1 MPQRSVLSVLVYDG
15 DCAFCTT
22 SVTYLMRRLR
32 PKCTAAPWQ
41 FTDLDTL
48 GVTRRRAQH
57 ELLYIS
63 PAGTVYGG
71 AQAVA
76 KILLRAGGIWA
87 WPGGALTLPP
97 ARWIAHG
104 IYRVIAA
111 HRDRLP
117 GGSPAC
123 AVPTGHLPGQPA
135 APGRPPVPVS
145 GRRSSR

>member
-1 MPQRSVLSVLVYDG
+1 MPQRSAFSVLVYDG

-32 PKCTAAPWQ
+32 PKCTVTPWQ
-41 FTDLDTL
+41 CTDLDAL
-48 GVTRRRAQH
+48 GVTRRRAQY

-63 PAGTVYGG
+63 PTGTVYGG
-71 AQAVA
+71 AEAVA
-76 KILLRAGGIWA
+76 KLLLRAGGIWA

-104 IYRVIAA
+104 IYRIIAT
-111 HRDRLP
+111 HRHRLP

-123 AVPTGHLPGQPA
+123 AVPTEH
-135 APGRPPVPVS
+135 
-145 GRRSSR
+145 